1 MTTQYLRLWRL
12 SLEVVPGDMWIGC
25 YWAWKTGVYGDPEP
39 MITRELHIYLCL
51 LPCLPVH
58 VVLGRLARKE
68 ETPCSQ

>member
-1 MTTQYLRLWRL
+1 MSHVSLRLWRV
-12 SLEVVPGDMWIGC
+12 SLLLEPRDAWIGVH
-25 YWAWKTGVYGDPEP
+25 WDWKTGVYGDPEP

-68 ETPCSQ
+68 DVQ